1 MPNKKRNRKSLSW
14 IGLLITV
21 TIIIIVLLS
30 MLPTPIKEPK
40 ADNVVYLKKRP
51 FICINHLLTNDKSEL
66 PETKKLDSYIK
77 QFMRQWRIKGAS
89 VAIMKDEKLIYAKGY
104 GWADEEDSVRT
115 EVKHIF
121 RIASVS
127 KLLTATAIMKLV
139 ENKMLALDQKPF
151 AKGGILDISAFQNI
165 KDKRVRDIT
174 IEQLLRHRAGFS
186 RRRGDPMF
194 IPNTIRTRMN
204 LDSAPT
210 TDDIIRY
217 VLGRNL
223 DYQPDRG
230 TKYSN
235 FGYLLL
241 SRIIEQVTG
250 MPYESYVK
258 NIILSPMG
266 IHDMHIARNFHDQKF
281 PNEVRY
287 YEPPDEL
294 PIESF
299 DGSGMLCPKCYGGN
313 DVAGLLGA
321 GGWVASPTEL
331 IYFIAHIDG
340 RPHIPDIL
348 SEESIKIMTTADD
361 RHLPIGWAKV
371 RSNGDLIRTGTLS
384 GMSAMVKCQ
393 RDGLSWVFLANTS
406 SWKGAR
412 FPKIVE
418 GMFNKAFS
426 IVDSLPERDLLEIT
440 SEEQAETD
448 LPSEDEG

>member
-1 MPNKKRNRKSLSW
+1 MPNKKRNRRSLKW

-21 TIIIIVLLS
+21 IIIIMVLLS
-30 MLPTPIKEPK
+30 MLATPIKEPK
-40 ADNVVYLKKRP
+40 ADNVIYPKNRP
-51 FICINHLLTNDKSEL
+51 FISINHLLTNDKSEL

-77 QFMRQWRIKGAS
+77 QFMRQWGIKGAS

-139 ENKMLALDQKPF
+139 ENRMLALDQKPF

-194 IPNTIRTRMN
+194 IPNTIRKKMN

-217 VLGRNL
+217 VLGSTL
-223 DYQPDRG
+223 DYQPDSG

-348 SEESIKIMTTADD
+348 SEESITIMTTADD
-361 RHLPIGWAKV
+361 NYLPIGWAKV

-393 RDGLSWVFLANTS
+393 RDGLTWVFLANTS

-426 IVDSLPERDLLEIT
+426 IVDNLPERDLLEIT

-448 LPSEDEG
+448 LPSEDEV